1 MALELDDLVRGRA
14 IGRGLTCTAILCAH
28 RETRERFV
36 LKVIEKATLS
46 RNGLDNIY
54 REKEHLSTLTHAGIV
69 RFHRTLKDD
78 ACLYFLLE
86 HLDGGTLLWHLRR
99 AAGGRLAEEAARRVV
114 GGVLLPLRYMLEE
127 AGVLYRDL
135 KPTNIMFTAA
145 GRLKLI
151 DFGHAKKIEAG
162 ERSTS
167 VCGTPHYHAP
177 ETVRG
182 EPHGAAAQLWALGV
196 LLFEVLNGTPPF
208 WERDAATAP
217 SGLTLAAAAAAAAP
231 LRDQILAASPAL
243 ERLPDGARPLAAAL
257 LTADEADRAAAF
269 PAGYASVAEHAWFGG
284 LDWEALGAGRCVAE
298 LDFAAAAAAATADD
312 GLEFSDDDGAADGGG
327 AFDDF

>member
-1 MALELDDLVRGRA
+1 MALELEDLVRGRPT
-14 IGRGLTCTAILCAH
+14 GRGLTCTAILCAQ
-28 RETRERFV
+28 RQTRERYV
-36 LKVIEKATLS
+36 LKVVEKATLS

-114 GGVLLPLRYMLEE
+114 GGVLLPLRYMLDE

-135 KPTNIMFTAA
+135 KPTNIMFTAG

-167 VCGTPHYHAP
+167 ICGTPHYHAP

-182 EPHGAAAQLWALGV
+182 EPHGAMAQLWALGV
-196 LLFEVLNGTPPF
+196 LLFELLNGTPPF
-208 WERDAATAP
+208 WEAGGD
-217 SGLTLAAAAAAAAP
+217 AAAP
-231 LRDQILAASPAL
+231 PLREQILAAAPAL
-243 ERLPDGARPLAAAL
+243 EKLPDGARPLAAAL

-298 LDFAAAAAAATADD
+298 LDFAAAAAAARADD
-312 GLEFSDDDGAADGGG
+312 GLEFDDDDGGEGGG